1 MAANVRS
8 LMISQPENRLAPV
21 LEDRRLVAVS
31 LGAILLAG
39 WAVCAGYIA
48 GRLVTSERY
57 RQAGLADGSAPSKSV
72 SLDPSTQ
79 RPASPPAAARSA
91 FVFAPEMQATPSAPE
106 ARAAESKPSPLPMT
120 VEPRGAGPGQA
131 RGQRFLQVAAVD
143 RGVAEVFV
151 EVLARKGFPGRVAEG
166 PDAKTFRVLV
176 GPLAATEIPGTKSAL
191 DQAGL
196 TAFVRTY

>member
-1 MAANVRS
+1 
-8 LMISQPENRLAPV
+8 
-21 LEDRRLVAVS
+21 
-31 LGAILLAG
+31 
-39 WAVCAGYIA
+39 
-48 GRLVTSERY
+48 
-57 RQAGLADGSAPSKSV
+57 
-72 SLDPSTQ
+72 
-79 RPASPPAAARSA
+79 
-91 FVFAPEMQATPSAPE
+91 
-106 ARAAESKPSPLPMT
+106 MT
-120 VEPRGAGPGQA
+120 VEPRGTGPGQA

>member
-8 LMISQPENRLAPV
+8 LMIDQTENRLAPV

-31 LGAILLAG
+31 LGAILVVG

-48 GRLVTSERY
+48 GRLITSERY
-57 RQAGLADGSAPSKSV
+57 REAGVTDGSAPSKSAN
-72 SLDPSTQ
+72 LDS
-79 RPASPPAAARSA
+79 PARGPAAPPAAAGFPS
-91 FVFAPEMQATPSAPE
+91 VSAPV
-106 ARAAESKPSPLPMT
+106 ARAAEPKPPSLPMPA
-120 VEPRGAGPGQA
+120 ELRGAGPGQV

-176 GPLAATEIPGTKSAL
+176 GPLAATEIPKTKSAL

-196 TAFVRTY
+196 TGFVRTY